1 VKGPFGNAS
10 SAVKGRLD
18 WILSEVRFATLWITF
33 ILLMVLFP
41 FVHGTAGSVLF
52 SILFS
57 VLLIASITTV
67 SKGKGQLI
75 IGLFLVSIALVTR
88 WSFLLLGGTFLDA
101 VSLLFASLT
110 TAFVAFLLFISLFK
124 IKEVT
129 TDTLWEAISIYLLLG
144 LTWAFVFAFVS
155 VVTPGSFKDSV
166 FPDEALTFPALVYYS
181 FVTLATLGYGDIL
194 PVTQESRGLAILE
207 VLMGVL
213 YMAILISRLVG
224 AWKPSEGEKK

>member
-1 VKGPFGNAS
+1 MKGPLSNAS
-10 SAVKGRLD
+10 SAVKSRLD
-18 WILSEVRFATLWITF
+18 RILSEVKFATLWITF
-33 ILLMVLFP
+33 VLLMVLFP
-41 FVHGTAGSVLF
+41 FVKGPAGSVLF

-57 VLLIASITTV
+57 LLLIASIATV
-67 SKGKGQLI
+67 SKSKRQLI
-75 IGLFLVSIALVTR
+75 IGISLLSIALVTR
-88 WSFLLLGGTFLDA
+88 WGFLLLGGTFLDA

-124 IKEVT
+124 VREVT
-129 TDTLWEAISIYLLLG
+129 TNTLWEAISIYLLLG

-155 VVTPGSFKDSV
+155 VVTPGSFSDSV
-166 FPDEALTFPALVYYS
+166 FPDEALTFQALVYYS

-194 PVTQESRGLAILE
+194 PVTQAARGLAILE

-224 AWKPSEGEKK
+224 AWKPSEEKK